1 MTIPTRLTP
10 AAMAA
15 LPLPVGRLSVQAFDT
30 GTIELRYYSPD
41 TTDAQVPHTRDELYF
56 VVAGRGSFVRGDT
69 RISFAAG
76 DVLFAAA
83 GEVHR
88 FEDFTP
94 DFATWVLF
102 YGEERAGLL
111 HLKD

>member
-10 AAMAA
+10 GAMAA
-15 LPLPVGRLSVQAFDT
+15 QPLPDGRLSALAFDT
-30 GTIELRYYSPD
+30 GTIELRYYSPSSTD
-41 TTDAQVPHTRDELYF
+41 TQGPHTRDELYF
-56 VVAGRGSFVRGDT
+56 VIAGRGTFLRGDVRVPFT
-69 RISFAAG
+69 MG

-102 YGEERAGLL
+102 YGKAQAGR
-111 HLKD
+111 